1 MHGMI
6 AIHVIIGAIETA
18 GSPPDRVVTPQIVAA
33 CSSRAAMLQFNHIDG
48 ARQFLVTVYDQKPVE

>member
-33 CSSRAAMLQFNHIDG
+33 CSSRAAML
-48 ARQFLVTVYDQKPVE
+48 